1 MQSFDITDPAT
12 GETKSYVSLDRADG
26 STITIE
32 AVLTNPE
39 YLALTLEQSDD

>member
-1 MQSFDITDPAT
+1 MKSFDIQQPDGSTRT
-12 GETKSYVSLDRADG
+12 FVSIDREDG

-39 YLALTLEQSDD
+39 YLALTLEQSDE